1 MRNIYRP
8 TCSLKEIPP
17 VLVGF
22 VLLDLFYVMFYRSLF
37 VLLAIVFLS
46 YFDLQLLI
54 TPLISSK
61 FSHLLHYRNP
71 MTHKLTVYT
80 EVVLNGTNKVV
91 QSIPTRVE
99 EYSIQ
104 HFEIKDDHW
113 SPRTEISMTF
123 KTHKSTQY
131 RKFIPRLKKS
141 IMT

>member
-61 FSHLLHYRNP
+61 FSHQLHYRNP
-71 MTHKLTVYT
+71 MTHTLTVYT

-99 EYSIQ
+99 EYSIN
-104 HFEIKDDHW
+104 I
-113 SPRTEISMTF
+113 R
-123 KTHKSTQY
+123 
-131 RKFIPRLKKS
+131 
-141 IMT
+141 